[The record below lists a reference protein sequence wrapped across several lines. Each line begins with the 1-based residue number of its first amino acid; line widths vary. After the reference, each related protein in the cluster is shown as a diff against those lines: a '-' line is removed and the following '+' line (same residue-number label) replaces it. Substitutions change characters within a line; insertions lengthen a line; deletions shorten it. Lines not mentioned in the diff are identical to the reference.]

1 MKISEKYKIESDE
14 LNVIVKER
22 YITKSKETQWKSI
35 SYHPNLEM
43 AYKSL
48 IEKEI
53 NGTGMKDVETVV
65 TKIKELE
72 EFLKEIFK

>member
-14 LNVIVKER
+14 LNIIVKER
-22 YITKSKETQWKSI
+22 YRSKKGELQWKSI

-48 IEKEI
+48 IEREI

-65 TKIKELE
+65 AKIKELE